1 MKVAFALEN
10 PLRYG
15 GGVSVLVATLIEACL
30 PEHEVILLS
39 PDDGDSL
46 AKDPLG
52 EKLQKHIRWECVKN
66 PPSPQFS
73 AESKKAIDELIRA
86 QPDLVHFHSGGL
98 FSWGNRWP
106 GASWPAVLRRQGI
119 PSVWTNHLVVDLL
132 RGYCGDRKPL
142 WFKLAMFPFSYLGK
156 SQQLAATSA
165 EICVSNHDANK
176 IRQWYFPFSQ
186 KVQLIYHSRLAAD
199 QIAFSPLPREKMILA
214 VGHLAFRKG
223 QHILVQAFAKI
234 CRENPDW
241 KLVLVG
247 PESMDGC
254 AAWILK
260 ICRKEGIES
269 QVELVGPSN
278 NPIDWMK
285 RCAIFVQPSL
295 QEALGL
301 ALQEAMA
308 TGCACIGTKVGG
320 IPELVVDRLC
330 GRLVP
335 PGDPLA
341 MSLVLRE
348 LINNETLRRRFG
360 QEGVRRIREMGMNQ
374 AAMVEA
380 HRAIYQATVFGE
392 SR

>member
-46 AKDPLG
+46 ANDPLG

-86 QPDLVHFHSGGL
+86 QPGLVHFHSGGL

-119 PSVWTNHLVVDLL
+119 PSVWTNHLVVHWLH
-132 RGYCGDRKPL
+132 GYCGDQKSF
-142 WFKLAMFPFSYLGK
+142 WFKLAMLPFSYLGK

-176 IRQWYFPFSQ
+176 IRRWYFPFSK
-186 KVQLIYHSRLAAD
+186 KVHRIYHSRLAEHE
-199 QIAFSPLPREKMILA
+199 IAFSPLPREKMILA

-223 QHILVQAFAKI
+223 HHILVQAFAKI
-234 CRENPDW
+234 CHERPDW

-247 PESMDGC
+247 PESKDGC
-254 AAWILK
+254 AAWIRDF
-260 ICRKEGIES
+260 CRKEGIES
-269 QVELVGPSN
+269 KVELAGHQN
-278 NPIDWMK
+278 NPNDWMK
-285 RCAIFVQPSL
+285 RCSVFVQPSL
-295 QEALGL
+295 HEALGL

-308 TGCACIGTKVGG
+308 CGCACVGTKAGG
-320 IPELVVDRLC
+320 IPELIEDERSGLLC
-330 GRLVP
+330 KADDVIQLERALVQF
-335 PGDPLA
+335 
-341 MSLVLRE
+341 MEHKELRE
-348 LINNETLRRRFG
+348 RCGKAAVER
-360 QEGVRRIREMGMNQ
+360 VRALKMEKGFMIQ
-374 AAMVEA
+374 A
-380 HRAIYQATVFGE
+380 HRELYAQYGTG
-392 SR
+392 